1 MRYTRISLTMSL
13 LLAISI
19 SASTQITVPKFGKG
33 LQIHA
38 QDSSFYMKIG
48 FRFQTLF
55 QNSWNLEDD
64 NLSSLSDH
72 ESAFFIRRS
81 RLKFDGWA
89 VSPKLKYKAELSLS
103 NRDNGGGNSS
113 RFSNAANI
121 ILDAAVEWNFYN
133 NMSIWVGQ
141 GKLPGNRERIIS
153 SGNLQFVDRSRL
165 NSRYTLDRD
174 VGIMLKNH
182 TNLGGDFI
190 LKQIIAISSGEGK
203 NITSG
208 NIGGY
213 AYTFKLEAYPFGN
226 FASKGD
232 YVGSDTKFEPTPK
245 LAFAVAYDTN
255 QNAGRERGQKG
266 SFFTDGN
273 ENPFGKDINSFFI
286 DLMFKYN
293 GLSIMAEYAHRQT
306 GDGDP
311 FIINNAGETIGEYY
325 TGSGTNF
332 AIGKMLSKTFEVSG
346 RWTNIKPDEGV
357 ASPENQYTLGLSKYI
372 VGHKLKVQTDV
383 TYREIETSEDDLI
396 YRIQMDIH
404 F

>member
-1 MRYTRISLTMSL
+1 MKHTRYSLVLALLTAFTISSE
-13 LLAISI
+13 A
-19 SASTQITVPKFGKG
+19 QINIPKFGKG
-33 LQIHA
+33 LQLTA

-55 QNSWNLEDD
+55 LNTWNLEDD

-72 ESAFFIRRS
+72 ESAIFIRRS

-89 VSPKLKYKAELSLS
+89 LSPKLKYKAELSLS

-121 ILDAAVEWNFYN
+121 ILDASVEWNFHKN
-133 NMSIWVGQ
+133 LSLWAGQ
-141 GKLPGNRERIIS
+141 GKYPGNRERIVS

-174 VGIMLKNH
+174 VGVMLKNKSY
-182 TNLGGDFI
+182 LGDEFV
-190 LKQIIAISSGEGK
+190 LKQIIAIGSGEGK

-208 NIGGY
+208 NIGGH
-213 AYTFKLEAYPFGN
+213 AYTFKLEALPFGE

-232 YVGSDTKFEPTPK
+232 YVGSDIKRESKPK
-245 LAFAVAYDTN
+245 MAIALAYDTN
-255 QNAGRERGQKG
+255 IRAGRTRGQKG
-266 SFFTDGN
+266 SFFTDSN
-273 ENPFGKDINSFFI
+273 ENPFGKTINSIFA

-293 GLSIMAEYAHRQT
+293 GLSIMAEYAHRET
-306 GDGDP
+306 SDGSP
-311 FIINNAGETIGEYY
+311 FVVNDIDENIATYY
-325 TGSGTNF
+325 TGSGFNL
-332 AIGKMLSKTFEVSG
+332 AVGKMLTKSLEIAG
-346 RWTNIKPDEGV
+346 RWTTISPDAGV
-357 ASPENQYTLGLSKYI
+357 ASNEKQYTLGLSQYV

-383 TYREIETSEDDLI
+383 TYRSIETSEDDLI
-396 YRIQMDIH
+396 YRLQMDIH